1 MATGRFDLPDAAL
14 SPIFV
19 AASMISL
26 GLIDSQWFGI
36 DFANAVYTFSGSSG
50 STEIT
55 IATVISLAVIGYA
68 YYTNRQDI
76 SSFERLEIWIITAT
90 VALILA
96 PPFVPILE
104 DLVSGGDFPAFI
116 ALIIQAGGYYSLSFT
131 G

>member
-1 MATGRFDLPDAAL
+1 MVTGKFDIPDAAL
-14 SPIFV
+14 SPVFV

-36 DFANAVYTFSGSSG
+36 DFAGTVFQFSGG
-50 STEIT
+50 GDTTTIT
-55 IATVISLAVIGYA
+55 IATLISLSVIGYA

-76 SSFERLEIWIITAT
+76 SSMERVEIWIITAT

-96 PPFVPILE
+96 PPFVPVLNE
-104 DLVSGGDFPAFI
+104 FLSGDFPGFV
-116 ALIIQAGGYYSLSFT
+116 ALIVQAGGYYSLSFT

>member
-1 MATGRFDLPDAAL
+1 MATGKFDIPDAAL

-26 GLIDSQWFGI
+26 GLIDSQWFGF
-36 DFANAVYTFSGSSG
+36 DFAGAVYTFSGSSG

-55 IATVISLAVIGYA
+55 LATLISLGVLGYA

-76 SSFERLEIWIITAT
+76 SSMERVEIWIVVAT
-90 VALILA
+90 VALVLT

-104 DLVSGGDFPAFI
+104 QFLSNDLPAFA
-116 ALIIQAGGYYSLSFT
+116 ALIVQAGGYYALSFT

>member
-19 AASMISL
+19 VASMISL
-26 GLIDSQWFGI
+26 GLIPSEWFGI

-68 YYTNRQDI
+68 YYTNRQDL
-76 SSFERLEIWIITAT
+76 SQFERLEIWIITAT

-104 DLVSGGDFPAFI
+104 DLISGGDFPAFI